1 MLAVTP
7 ASGNN
12 NTSGNNTKI
21 ITYTNKSL
29 SNILNED
36 NTIFNNF
43 NNLKTKTDTKNS
55 LSNILNE
62 DDTTIIL
69 ILLLL
74 TWWWGAIYSKIKNL
88 ENKNL
93 KLKNIIEEQES
104 YIIELLIEVI
114 KHHKNITSFIKK
126 VNWEGKRYFDNAIK
140 NWNAGELLK
149 IILDNEWLNNNTDT
163 QNKLILKILWLDTKD
178 ITIKFLNKN
187 LEISWNKS
195 TERPEYYT
203 NFEELI
209 NTLFNAQINRIKI
222 TRKHDFNYEIDITE
236 QENFETKI
244 REIDSKDKL
253 NENEKREL
261 KKALEEIIEAKKW
274 FEDFIESVFW
284 IDFSIGNIKNFLNKE
299 LNLINKVNIIISS
312 YFDKHPFDS
321 KI

>member
-7 ASGNN
+7 ASSNN
-12 NTSGNNTKI
+12 NTSGNNPEI

-43 NNLKTKTDTKNS
+43 DNLKTKTDTKNS

-62 DDTTIIL
+62 DDITIIL

-74 TWWWGAIYSKIKNL
+74 TWWWGVIYSKIKNL

-104 YIIELLIEVI
+104 YIIELLIEMI
-114 KHHKNITSFIKK
+114 KHHKNITNFIKK

-163 QNKLILKILWLDTKD
+163 QNKLILKILRLDTKD
-178 ITIKFLNKN
+178 ITIKFLYDN
-187 LEISWNKS
+187 LHEF
-195 TERPEYYT
+195 TERTEYYE
-203 NFEELI
+203 NFEKKI
-209 NTLFNAQINRIKI
+209 NTFFNAQINRIKI
-222 TRKHDFNYEIDITE
+222 ARNYDFNYKIDITE
-236 QENFETKI
+236 KENLETKI
-244 REIDSKDKL
+244 REINSIDILKEIEKDKL
-253 NENEKREL
+253 REAL
-261 KKALEEIIEAKKW
+261 NNIIKAKTCLEEYIKRNLN
-274 FEDFIESVFW
+274 
-284 IDFSIGNIKNFLNKE
+284 DFSDENIKIFLNKE
-299 LNLINKVNIIISS
+299 LNLINKVEYIISD
-312 YFDKHPFDS
+312 YFDRNTFDTRF
-321 KI
+321 

>member
-7 ASGNN
+7 ASSNN
-12 NTSGNNTKI
+12 NTSGNNPEI
-21 ITYTNKSL
+21 ITYTNNSL

-36 NTIFNNF
+36 NTISNNF
-43 NNLKTKTDTKNS
+43 NNLKTITDTKNS
-55 LSNILNE
+55 LSNILNA

-74 TWWWGAIYSKIKNL
+74 TWWWRAIYSKIKNL

-93 KLKNIIEEQES
+93 KLENIAKKQELEIQYLLMELIKNGDIRKLHA
-104 YIIELLIEVI
+104 YI
-114 KHHKNITSFIKK
+114 
-126 VNWEGKRYFDNAIK
+126 NWELSRHFDNAIK
-140 NWNAGELLK
+140 NWNAVELLK
-149 IILDNEWLNNNTDT
+149 IILDNEWLNDNPDI

-236 QENFETKI
+236 QENLETKI
-244 REIDSKDKL
+244 REIKL
-253 NENEKREL
+253 IDNLGEIKKNELSE
-261 KKALEEIIEAKKW
+261 ALNNIIEAKSCL
-274 FEDFIESVFW
+274 EEYIES
-284 IDFSIGNIKNFLNKE
+284 ILNDFSDENIKNFLNKE
-299 LNLINKVNIIISS
+299 LNLINKVNIIISN